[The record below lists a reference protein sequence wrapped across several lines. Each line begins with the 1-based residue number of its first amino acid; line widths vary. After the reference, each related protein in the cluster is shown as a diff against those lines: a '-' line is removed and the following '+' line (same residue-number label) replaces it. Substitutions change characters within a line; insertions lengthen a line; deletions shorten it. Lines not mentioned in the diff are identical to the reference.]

1 MCLWWSIVARVTVTL
16 ISLGCSTEKDD
27 CKLLVLILP
36 SDVEKGDLEVRS
48 AEAPEDCGE
57 WPPHRALE

>member
-16 ISLGCSTEKDD
+16 ISFECSTEKDD
-27 CKLLVLILP
+27 SKLFVQILP

-48 AEAPEDCGE
+48 AEALEDCGE
-57 WPPHRALE
+57 LRCF

>member
-1 MCLWWSIVARVTVTL
+1 MVVDSSQGDGYFNFVGMFNWKRWLQTFCVFLS
-16 ISLGCSTEKDD
+16 
-27 CKLLVLILP
+27 

-57 WPPHRALE
+57 LKCF